1 MDTSTLVITGKELA
15 AQSSAPLSAM
25 TEFYRAFNGA
35 DLAGLEANWAP
46 GDLPSM
52 DNPIGGIRRGWGEIG
67 AGYARLF
74 GGRAIIY
81 VEFFDFTTHGGDDY
95 CLFVGRERGHCGTP
109 ETTIELRIRTS
120 RLFVRVDDVWRQLHH
135 HGSIEEPAL
144 LANYQRIIL
153 GKALG
158 DGS

>member
-1 MDTSTLVITGKELA
+1 MDISKLVINGKEPA
-15 AQSSAPLSAM
+15 PHSSAPLSALN
-25 TEFYRAFNGA
+25 EFYRAFNGA

-52 DNPIGGIRRGWGEIG
+52 DNPIGGIRRGWDDIG

-74 GGRAIIY
+74 GGRATIY
-81 VEFFDFTTHGGDDY
+81 VEFHDFTSQGTDDY
-95 CLFVGRERGHCGTP
+95 CLFVGRERGHCDTP
-109 ETTIELRIRTS
+109 ETTMELRMRTS
-120 RLFVRVDDVWRQLHH
+120 RLFVRVDKVWRQLHH

-153 GKALG
+153 GRALG
-158 DGS
+158 DGP